1 MLYLLDFKFG
11 GPIEPELFYDREKE
25 VGFLIDRLSKIKAGV
40 KHNYALV
47 GPRRMG
53 KSSILGFIK
62 PKLARKGIVPVF
74 IDCEGREFASRA
86 ELSLELLLSS
96 WGNSVL
102 DAFFEHAGLA
112 NKIKVRL
119 RDFIAGTKDK
129 IISALSEALGR
140 LRALEMKTASSYLEL
155 RLEFEKATSV
165 RAPSPKEFMKMLDD
179 TLDLAE
185 RLGEEMDRYFVLML
199 DEFQNVSKFRK
210 PIDFLPAFRRHMQA
224 QRRVAYLL
232 TGSNIGM
239 MELLLQRPFGGHIPL
254 EWIGTFERG
263 VAKDFLKERFEAL
276 GRGIDGKAIGE
287 IVDFT
292 GGHPAYLNWFG
303 ERCCREVPAGGKITV
318 ELVQEFEEKIFEREG
333 LMHVF
338 EEDLSRVSPKRGKI
352 YSTFI
357 EMAGHDLES
366 PSKISKFVPRST
378 PSEIILY
385 LRRLEQR
392 GFVRKQARGRY
403 LVVDDMLKRYIKRKI
418 HST

>member
-1 MLYLLDFKFG
+1 MTDFKFG
-11 GPIEPELFYDREKE
+11 GPIEPELFYDRERE
-25 VGFLIDRLSKIKAGV
+25 VSFLLDRLSKVKAGV

-53 KSSILGFIK
+53 KSSILRFIEL
-62 PKLARKGIVPVF
+62 KLARRGIVPVF
-74 IDCEGREFASRA
+74 IDCEGREFEKQA

-102 DAFFEHAGLA
+102 DAFFERAGLA
-112 NKIKVRL
+112 SKIKIRL
-119 RDFIAGTKDK
+119 RDFIVGAKDG

-140 LRALEMKTASSYLEL
+140 LRALEAKTAANYLEL
-155 RLEFEKATSV
+155 RLEFEKATSL
-165 RAPSPKEFMKMLDD
+165 RAPSPEELMKLFDD
-179 TLDLAE
+179 TLNLAE
-185 RLGEEMDRYFVLML
+185 RLGEETDRHFVLML

-210 PIDFLPAFRRHMQA
+210 PIDFLSVFRRHMQA
-224 QRRVAYLL
+224 QRRVVYLL

-239 MELLLQRPFGGHIPL
+239 MELLLRRPFGGHIPI
-254 EWIGTFERG
+254 EWIGPFKRG
-263 VAKDFLKERFEAL
+263 VAEGFLKERFGAL
-276 GRGIDGKAIGE
+276 GRGIDDKTIDE
-287 IVDFT
+287 IVNFT

-303 ERCCREVPAGGKITV
+303 EQCCREVPAGEKIPL
-318 ELVQEFEEKIFEREG
+318 ELVLELEEKIFEREG

-338 EEDLSRVSPKRGKI
+338 EEDLSRVSPKRGKM
-352 YSTFI
+352 YTTFI
-357 EMAGHDLES
+357 EMAGHNLES

-392 GFVRKQARGRY
+392 GFIRKQARGRY
-403 LVVDDMLKRYIKRKI
+403 LIVDDMLKRYIERKI